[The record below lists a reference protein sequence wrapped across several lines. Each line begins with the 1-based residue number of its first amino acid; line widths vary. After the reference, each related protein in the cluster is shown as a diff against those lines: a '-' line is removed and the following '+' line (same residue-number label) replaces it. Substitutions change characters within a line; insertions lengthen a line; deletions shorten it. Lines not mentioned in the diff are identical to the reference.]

1 MAKIIII
8 GGGVAGLS
16 AGIYARLC
24 GHEAT
29 VYESHNEAG
38 GNLTGWQRGPYHI
51 DNCLHWLTGTNRN
64 TNAYKMWKELGALKD
79 IEIYEPEALYGY
91 YENGKSIY
99 LYRDTDRF
107 EKQLLSIS
115 PGDEKAIKTLIKAV
129 NYAAALCGLKKKKAD
144 GGAALLKCFRKTAGE
159 LAADFRHPLIRGFL
173 SSFLTEGFS
182 AAALVFVFANFC
194 YGNADLPRGGS
205 KAMAERM
212 AKRFVSVGGSLY
224 TKTSVH
230 KLVYGK
236 KTAVAAALSD
246 KTLDFADYF
255 IITADPSSYKALTG
269 KPVPKRLIKQNHNK
283 KLQKFSSVHFAF
295 SCSSDLPFKGDLM
308 LRLPKELSE
317 ELSANYIALREF
329 SHEPD
334 FAPEGETVLQAFF
347 FCNERA
353 CRDFI
358 IMSDSK
364 SLYKSKKKQLYEAV
378 YKFIITTFPQLSDKL
393 RLIDTWT
400 PATYK
405 RYTGS
410 ASGTYMSF
418 AFSSGFIPRRLG
430 NRADGFDNVFFATQW
445 LQPPGGLP
453 IAASAGKEAIKTIN
467 KIEAKLKIKKSTR
480 VVGAPTPT
488 DEQL

>member
-1 MAKIIII
+1 MSKIIII

-16 AGIYARLC
+16 AGIYARLS
-24 GHEAT
+24 GYEAT
-29 VYESHNEAG
+29 IYEAHKETG

-51 DNCLHWLTGTNRN
+51 DNCLHWLTGTNKS
-64 TNAYKMWKELGALKD
+64 TKTYKMWKELGALENT
-79 IEIYEPEALYGY
+79 EIYGPEALYSY
-91 YENGKSIY
+91 YENGKSVS
-99 LYRDTDRF
+99 LYRDINRF

-129 NYAAALCGLKKKKAD
+129 NSAAAFCGLYKKNTGAAALF
-144 GGAALLKCFRKTAGE
+144 KCFKMTAGE
-159 LAADFRHPLIRGFL
+159 LAAEFKHPLIRGFL
-173 SSFLTEGFS
+173 SSFLTDGFS

-205 KAMAERM
+205 KAMADRM
-212 AKRFVSVGGSLY
+212 ANKFVSSGGSLY
-224 TKTSVH
+224 TKTCAI
-230 KLVYGK
+230 KLIYGK
-236 KTAVAAALSD
+236 KTAAAVLLSD
-246 KTLDFADYF
+246 GELDFADYF

-269 KPVPKRLIKQNHNK
+269 KPTPARLV
-283 KLQKFSSVHFAF
+283 KLNNNRKLKKFSSVHFAF
-295 SCSSDLPFKGDLM
+295 SCSSPLPFKGDLM
-308 LRLPKELSE
+308 LKLPKDLSE
-317 ELSANYIALREF
+317 ELSAEYITLREF
-329 SHEPD
+329 SHEPG

-347 FCNERA
+347 FCSERT

-358 IMSDSK
+358 IMSGQSG
-364 SLYKSKKKQLYEAV
+364 LYENKKKQLYEAV
-378 YKFIITTFPQLSDKL
+378 YKFIITTFPQLSGKL

-453 IAASAGKEAIKTIN
+453 IAATVGKEAIKSIN
-467 KIEAKLKIKKSTR
+467 KRESHKRNKE
-480 VVGAPTPT
+480 VP
-488 DEQL
+488 QLLISERLH